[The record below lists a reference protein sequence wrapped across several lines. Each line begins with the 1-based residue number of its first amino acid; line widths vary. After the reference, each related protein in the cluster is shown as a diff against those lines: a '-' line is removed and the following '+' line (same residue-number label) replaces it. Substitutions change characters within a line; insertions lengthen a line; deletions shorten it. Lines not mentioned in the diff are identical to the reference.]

1 MTAVRHTVHPVAF
14 VTLELTGRCN
24 LTCGHCFADSG
35 PSRPARTITV
45 RDWGHVIGEVFS
57 LGVRTVQFI
66 GGEPTL
72 QCACAHV
79 RHGVAAGPHADVFSN
94 LGRVTPAQRDALSL
108 PGVSLATSW
117 CSADLKVHAQA
128 TDRWAAQAGT
138 KANLAEAVRR
148 GILLRA
154 GMVDVA
160 GREHARAG
168 RAELA
173 AGAMPARSGAGRQR
187 GSSAA

>member
-1 MTAVRHTVHPVAF
+1 M
-14 VTLELTGRCN
+14 
-24 LTCGHCFADSG
+24 
-35 PSRPARTITV
+35 TV

-72 QCACAHV
+72 HSGACALV
-79 RHGVAAGPHADVFSN
+79 RHGVAAGLRAEVFSN
-94 LGRVTPAQRDALSL
+94 LGRVTPAQWDVLSL

-117 CSADLKVHAQA
+117 CTADLKVHAQA
-128 TDRWAAQAGT
+128 TGRRGAQAGT

-148 GILLRA
+148 GIPLRA

-173 AGAMPARSGAGRQR
+173 AGGMPARSGAGRQR
-187 GSSAA
+187 GS